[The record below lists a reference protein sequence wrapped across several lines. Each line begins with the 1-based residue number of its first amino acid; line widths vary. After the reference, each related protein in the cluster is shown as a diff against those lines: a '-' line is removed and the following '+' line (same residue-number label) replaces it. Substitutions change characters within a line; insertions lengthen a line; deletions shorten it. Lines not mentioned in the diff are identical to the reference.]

1 MADLKEEEYRALL
14 EEKGINPASK
24 VEGPRAALPGDWMEE
39 WAAKKFP
46 GGAAGLAGAES
57 LANTALFGIPE
68 VILKSANSD
77 AYRDYAALKEK
88 HPTASTVGTIA
99 GSLAPTEGGLVTGL
113 AKGAKL
119 VRAGKASESLAKA
132 AKIIREGGQVGKLGK
147 VASGAVRGGLMS
159 AEQMLP
165 RVVTGQANVQDMGT
179 ELALGAGL
187 GGGASAIGELG
198 SRLPE
203 IAKSLSKWGNKTIL
217 KNADINN
224 RILRASERYA
234 GKDPGQYVKE
244 LADFAEKNQLH
255 REPKLDAL
263 VAKVKQTWQ
272 DIGKTFDASGYSAA
286 DDLARIMK
294 NADVKEVIARNPAAV
309 TTVADLAGKIDA
321 SSNLYEKRRFLND
334 LIYNSTD
341 AEEKRMARGILD
353 ALEEKA
359 EELSGLD
366 MGKAKQEW
374 KMMKP
379 FEQADIRDE
388 LSTTGAGL
396 VRGSDTAAKLA
407 MGGLG
412 AVAGGGSQIGGVAD
426 DPTNPEAWKKLLLA
440 TAGGTITGAMSKQLS
455 LAAARLARK
464 LDPDDIAAMI
474 NKGQFNK
481 VIAMAEKIP
490 VEDIVKPGTKL
501 LAQEMQKK
509 YTGKQPEREVNGI
522 PILAEGQKEQIG
534 QDGALSA
541 PEQPVNAQ
549 FMDKI
554 NEKLYEDYLKYYANQ
569 MDFDTFY
576 EQARA
581 VTNNFDPRKSAK
593 ILYKDPKQRAKFLK
607 DYAVAQKIGA
617 TNLGETFKK
626 GGMLDLLDSG
636 KAAERELGRKEL
648 VNTIAG
654 LVTEQGK
661 LPAKETLNRIDSDIR
676 TILALKVTEEQ
687 KKKILLQQ
695 LAGYGLDYETLS
707 GMGLA

>member
-1 MADLKEEEYRALL
+1 MADLKEEEYREIL
-14 EEKGINPASK
+14 EAKGINPAEK
-24 VEGPRAALPGDWMEE
+24 PEAPRAALPGDWMEE

-57 LANTALFGIPE
+57 MANTALFGIPE
-68 VILKSANSD
+68 VILKSANSK
-77 AYRDYAALKEK
+77 AYKDYAALKEK
-88 HPTASTVGTIA
+88 HPIATTVGTVA
-99 GSLAPTEGGLVTGL
+99 GSVVPTEGALVSGL

-119 VRAGKASESLAKA
+119 ARAGKASEALAKTA
-132 AKIIREGGQVGKLGK
+132 NIIRKGGQVGKHGK
-147 VASGAVRGGLMS
+147 IVSGAIRGGLMS

-165 RVVTGQANVQDMGT
+165 RVVTGQTNVQDMGT
-179 ELALGAGL
+179 ELALGTGF
-187 GGGASAIGELG
+187 GGAAGAIGEIG

-217 KNADINN
+217 KNADMNN

-263 VAKVKQTWQ
+263 VAKVKETWAN
-272 DIGKTFDASGYSAA
+272 IGKTFDASGYSVA
-286 DDLARIMK
+286 DDLPKVMK
-294 NADVKEVIARNPAAV
+294 NADIKEVIARNPAAV
-309 TTVADLAGKIDA
+309 TDIASLAGKID
-321 SSNLYEKRRFLND
+321 STSNLYEKRKYLND
-334 LIYNSTD
+334 IIYNTTD
-341 AEEKRMARGILD
+341 IEQKRVARGMLD
-353 ALEEKA
+353 MLEEKA
-359 EELSGLD
+359 EQLSGLD

-407 MGGLG
+407 LGGI
-412 AVAGGGSQIGGVAD
+412 VGGGSQVGGVME
-426 DPTNPEAWKKLLLA
+426 DPTNPDAWKKVLYA
-440 TAGGTITGAMSKQLS
+440 TVGGTITSAMSKQLS
-455 LAAARLARK
+455 MAAARLARS
-464 LDPDDIAAMI
+464 LDPDDIAAMLQ
-474 NKGQFNK
+474 KGQFNK
-481 VIAMAEKIP
+481 IIAMAKKIP
-490 VEDIVKPGTKL
+490 VEDVVKPATKL

-509 YTGKQPEREVNGI
+509 YTGKQEERTVNGM
-522 PILAEGQKEQIG
+522 PILAEGQKGQIG
-534 QDGALSA
+534 QGPAVSA
-541 PEQPVNAQ
+541 PETPVNAQ
-549 FMDKI
+549 FMDKL
-554 NEKLYEDYLKYYANQ
+554 NSKLYEDYLKYYSTQ

-581 VTNNFDPRKSAK
+581 VTNNFDPKKSAK
-593 ILYKDPKQRAKFLK
+593 ILYPDPKQRAKFLR
-607 DYAVAQKIGA
+607 DYNIAQKVGS
-617 TNLGETFKK
+617 TDLGETFKK
-626 GGMLDLLDSG
+626 GGMMDLLDSG
-636 KAAERELGRKEL
+636 KAAERELGRKEI

-661 LPAKETLNRIDSDIR
+661 MPAKETLARIDSDIR
-676 TILALKVTEEQ
+676 TILALKVPEEQ
-687 KKKILLQQ
+687 KKQILLQQ

>member
-14 EEKGINPASK
+14 EQKGINPESK

-147 VASGAVRGGLMS
+147 VASGAIRGGLMS

-165 RVVTGQANVQDMGT
+165 RVVTGQTNVQDMGT

-187 GGGASAIGELG
+187 GGGAGAIAELG

-217 KNADINN
+217 DKSGMTTRVI
-224 RILRASERYA
+224 RAQKRYA
-234 GKDPGQYVKE
+234 GKDPAKYMKE
-244 LADFAEKNQLH
+244 LADFQLKKGLD
-255 REPKLDAL
+255 REPKLDAFREE
-263 VAKVKQTWQ
+263 VAKEWNK
-272 DIGKTFDASGYSAA
+272 IGKAYDDSGHVLSTELPKILK
-286 DDLARIMK
+286 DPDI
-294 NADVKEVIARNPAAV
+294 KEVVARNPDAAREI
-309 TTVADLAGKIDA
+309 ADIVGQVDRT
-321 SSNLYEKRRFLND
+321 SNLYQKRKFLQDILYDPDTRGDKKTIIN
-334 LIYNSTD
+334 
-341 AEEKRMARGILD
+341 GILD
-353 ALEEKA
+353 SLEDKA
-359 EELSGLD
+359 GELSG
-366 MGKAKQEW
+366 MSVPAARYKMR
-374 KMMKP
+374 MMKP
-379 FEQADIRDE
+379 FEAADIAE
-388 LSTTGAGL
+388 EMSMKGAGFA
-396 VRGSDTAAKLA
+396 RGSDTIPKAILTGLGGAAVGG
-407 MGGLG
+407 GGL
-412 AVAGGGSQIGGVAD
+412 VQ
-426 DPTNPEAWKKLLLA
+426 DPTNPDNWTKMLIA
-440 TAGGTITGAMSKQLS
+440 TAGGTITGAMSKQLGY
-455 LAAARLARK
+455 AAAKLARK
-464 LDPDDIAAMI
+464 LDPDDIAAMLQ
-474 NKGQFNK
+474 KGQFNK
-481 VIAMAEKIP
+481 ILAMAEKIP

-534 QDGALSA
+534 QEGALSA

-636 KAAERELGRKEL
+636 KAAEREIGRKEL

-695 LAGYGLDYETLS
+695 LAGYGLDYETLA